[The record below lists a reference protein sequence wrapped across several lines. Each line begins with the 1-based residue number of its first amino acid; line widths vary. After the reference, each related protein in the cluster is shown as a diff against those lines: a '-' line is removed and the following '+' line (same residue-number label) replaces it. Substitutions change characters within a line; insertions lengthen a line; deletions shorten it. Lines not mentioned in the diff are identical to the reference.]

1 MSLSDSFETHTLK
14 YLLTSDRVT
23 RPTSWYVALCTT
35 DPTDSALGTE
45 VSTSGTAYARQSVTF
60 TVSGNNASNSSA
72 IEFPEA
78 TASYGT
84 VVAVMIM
91 PALTGGTASEMIAH
105 AQLTT
110 DKAIASGDIFRIPAG
125 DLDINID

>member
-14 YLLTSDRVT
+14 YLLTTDSVT
-23 RPTSWYVALCTT
+23 RPTAWYVALCTT

-91 PALTGGTASEMIAH
+91 PASTGGTASDMIAF
-105 AQLTT
+105 AELTT